1 MTHKQGSALVVGAG
15 IAGIRSAL
23 DLAETGHH
31 VTLIDASTHMGGIL
45 SRLDYQFPSDGCGM
59 CRMLP
64 LVERDQSAQFCLRRG
79 LFHENVDLMLSTTL
93 KDLEGEPGHY
103 TARLS
108 RELQTI
114 DPEKCNGCGA
124 CAEVCPVE
132 IPDKFNLNRGTQ
144 KAAYLPLP
152 HALPNIY
159 TIDMDACTR
168 CGACEPVCPVSAIS
182 LPEDPRKNFR
192 ILVVDD
198 ELIVRDSMKEWFEF
212 EGYSVDMADSGAA
225 ALEMTDRN
233 SYDLMLLDIKMGQMD
248 GTEVLKQVKETHPDL
263 NVIMM
268 TAYATVET
276 AVETLTRGALEYIVK
291 PFEPDK
297 VVAMVKR
304 LYLENTPPETT
315 TVTLETGAVILTCGT
330 DFFQP
335 VSGKNTYGHGV
346 HPDVVTGQEFER
358 LISGTGPTHG
368 QLVRPSN
375 GEVPKR
381 IAWIQCVGSRTLQD
395 DTAPWCSSICC
406 MHALKEAVLTRKK
419 SNHTIETVIYY
430 MDMRCFGKTFEA
442 YKAGAV
448 NDHQVILK
456 RARPHTV
463 RWDDATGKLKIFVA
477 DMFID
482 KTDEVFDMVVL
493 SVGVRPVEAMSS
505 LCAMGNIPL
514 NSHGFP
520 ASEFPAVPGRGV
532 FAGGSFSGPM
542 DIQETLIHSS
552 SASLRALTVLNNKAA
567 SQEED
572 ASQEEKA
579 AYRDVSMELP
589 STALVL
595 CHCVAD
601 DNEAAIKAM
610 AGHFSTHPHVSHC
623 IIAKN
628 LCTREGWEAFTSKLM
643 PLKVNRVVVGAC
655 LPHLFLKKIKHLSQ
669 RMALH
674 PYYFD
679 VVDIFQTSETV
690 ARSRVGM
697 ALASIRHR
705 RPDTSVP
712 VPVEKTALVVGA
724 GIAGM
729 TAALALADNEVNVMV
744 VEKSPAIGGNLQWLK
759 KNITGTD
766 FSQLLEETT
775 RAVEA
780 HPRIEVM
787 TSAVVADT
795 FGHTGRF
802 VSTLDPE
809 NGEIRVVE
817 HGAVILATG
826 GQEAVTQSMG
836 YGQHPAIITLKELE
850 QSMADGSASADEDAA
865 AAPECVVMIQCVD
878 CRDTHKEY
886 CSRICCTSALKHALA
901 MKKQNPGMRIY
912 ILYRDMMSHG
922 FNELFFKE
930 ARELGIIFIQYTLDR
945 KPEIRVSDDGVRVQ
959 IFEPII
965 QETIEIAPQQ
975 VVLSTGVVP
984 SRPGSPAEILGTDLD
999 EYGFFNQADVKFRPV
1014 DSIKEGVFACGM
1026 AVGPRN
1032 VEESM
1037 ASAEA
1042 AAMRALRILGREELK
1057 AATVTAGVKT
1067 SLCSLCELCIDACP
1081 YGARHFNA
1089 ESTAVEVDPSMCQG
1103 CGACASVC
1111 PSSAS
1116 FLNGFNDRQMLDII
1130 DAAIPGLYLEEI

>member
-1 MTHKQGSALVVGAG
+1 MNQTQGSALVVGAG

-79 LFHENVDLMLSTTL
+79 LFHENIDLMLSTTL
-93 KDLEGEPGHY
+93 KDLEGEPGRY
-103 TARLS
+103 TAHLS
-108 RELQTI
+108 RKIEVI

-124 CAEVCPVE
+124 CAAVCPVE
-132 IPDKFNLNRGTQ
+132 IPDKFNLNRGKQ
-144 KAAYLPLP
+144 KAVYLPLP

-159 TIDMDACTR
+159 TIDLDACTR

-182 LPEDPRKNFR
+182 LPQDPRKGFR

-212 EGYSVDMADSGAA
+212 EGYTVDMADSGAA
-225 ALEMTDRN
+225 ALKMVDQNR
-233 SYDLMLLDIKMGQMD
+233 YDLMFLDIKMGQMD
-248 GTEVLKQVKETHPDL
+248 GTEVLKQVKAAHPDL

-291 PFEPDK
+291 PFEPDT
-297 VVAMVKR
+297 VVAVVER
-304 LYLENTPPETT
+304 LFQENKPPEVTD
-315 TVTLETGAVILTCGT
+315 VTLETGVVILTCGT

-335 VSGKNTYGHGV
+335 ASGKNTYGHGV
-346 HPDVVTGQEFER
+346 YPDVVTGQEFER
-358 LISGTGPTHG
+358 LISGTGPTNG
-368 QLVRPSN
+368 QLLRPSN
-375 GEVPKR
+375 GKVPER

-395 DTAPWCSSICC
+395 DAPWCSSICC

-430 MDMRCFGKTFEA
+430 MDMRCFGKSFEG
-442 YKAGAV
+442 YKAKAV

-463 RWDDATGKLKIFVA
+463 RWDAGLGKLRIYMA
-477 DMFID
+477 DMFTD

-493 SVGVRPVEAMSS
+493 SVGVRPVEEMAS

-514 NSHGFP
+514 NGHGFP
-520 ASEFPAVPGRGV
+520 ILNFPAGPEQGV
-532 FAGGSFSGPM
+532 FSGGSFSGPM
-542 DIQETLIHSS
+542 DIQDTLIHAS
-552 SASLRALTVLNNKAA
+552 SAGLRALTVLSKTTPPE
-567 SQEED
+567 EED
-572 ASQEEKA
+572 LPKEKIS
-579 AYRDVSMELP
+579 YRDVSMELP
-589 STALVL
+589 ATALVL
-595 CHCVAD
+595 CHCAAD
-601 DNEAAIKAM
+601 GNEAAIKAM
-610 AGHFSTHPHVSHC
+610 ADRFTALPHVSHC

-628 LCTREGWEAFTSKLM
+628 LCTREGWEAFTSQLES
-643 PLKVNRVVVGAC
+643 LAVNRMVVGAC
-655 LPHLFLKKIKHLSQ
+655 LPHLFLKKIKQLSR

-674 PYYFD
+674 PHYFD
-679 VVDIFQTSETV
+679 VVDIFQTNHET

-697 ALASIRHR
+697 ALAAIRHR
-705 RPDTSVP
+705 SPDTRVP
-712 VPVEKTALVVGA
+712 VEVEKTALVVGA

-729 TAALALADNEVNVMV
+729 TAALSLADNDVNVIV
-744 VEKSPAIGGNLQWLK
+744 VEKSPNIGGNLQWLK
-759 KNITGTD
+759 RNITGTD
-766 FSQLLEETT
+766 FSKLLEETV
-775 RAVEA
+775 RAMEA
-780 HPRIEVM
+780 HPRIEVI
-787 TSAVVADT
+787 TSAVVADS

-802 VSTLDPE
+802 ISTLEPE

-826 GQEAVTQSMG
+826 GQEAGTHAMG

-850 QSMADGSASADEDAA
+850 QSMAVDAGTPGGDGDVMAEPD
-865 AAPECVVMIQCVD
+865 CVVMIQCVD
-878 CRDTHKEY
+878 CRDTHKQY

-901 MKKQNPGMRIY
+901 MKQRHPAMHLY
-912 ILYRDMMSHG
+912 VLYRDMMTPG
-922 FNELFFKE
+922 FTELFFKQ

-945 KPEIRVSDDGVRVQ
+945 KPEVTVTDEGVTVR

-965 QETIEIAPQQ
+965 HETIEIAPQQ
-975 VVLSTGVVP
+975 VVLSTGIVP
-984 SRPGSPAEILGTDLD
+984 SPAKSVAEIVGANPD
-999 EYGFFNQADVKFRPV
+999 EYGFFNQADTKFRPV

-1026 AVGPRN
+1026 ALGPRN

-1042 AAMRALRILGREELK
+1042 AAMRALRILGKEHLR

-1067 SLCSLCELCIDACP
+1067 TLCSLCELCIKACP
-1081 YGARHFNA
+1081 YGARHLD
-1089 ESTAVEVDPSMCQG
+1089 SQGMAVEVDPTMCQG
-1103 CGACASVC
+1103 CGTCASIC

-1116 FLNGFNDRQMLDII
+1116 FLNGFKDRQMLDII
-1130 DAAIPGLYLEEI
+1130 DAAMN